1 MGSHGLPES
10 LPELE
15 GLTNQMPK
23 NKPGQDRQDR
33 TKPLVGAR
41 AYSVRTAQKWFSAI
55 QPGIILKWTI
65 SCKLNYLNLTAHY
78 PDTYHSLSIFRN

>member
-41 AYSVRTAQKWFSAI
+41 AYSVRTAQKMVFSYTTWYNTKMDH
-55 QPGIILKWTI
+55 L
-65 SCKLNYLNLTAHY
+65 L
-78 PDTYHSLSIFRN
+78 